1 MDALIRLLTTRGY
14 HGRAYTF
21 IVTTRGHHGRAYTF
35 INYTR

>member
-1 MDALIRLLTTRGY
+1 MDALIRLLTTRGN

-21 IVTTRGHHGRAYTF
+21 IVTTRDNHGRAYTF

>member
-1 MDALIRLLTTRGY
+1 MDALIRLLTTRGN

-21 IVTTRGHHGRAYTF
+21 IVTTRGNHGRAYTF